1 MVFPW
6 VLCCLLF
13 FSNALWVL
21 KILLMKKDLKGLA
34 AQFRDYLNKETN
46 SLLTIPTHDRHIR
59 KIAAEINTGLRN
71 LRGVRHKYMNG
82 DRELKDAVTN
92 ISHDLRTPI
101 TAIYGY
107 LDLLEHEENAETVK
121 FYIGQ
126 IQNRTD
132 CLRQLTE
139 ELFRYSVIVSSWQ
152 GVCEEAV
159 LNRILEESLLACY
172 GEFAQKG
179 IEPVI
184 EITEVPV
191 HCRVDRPAFDRIVSN
206 ILSNVLKYS
215 DGDLRVRLD
224 ADGTICFT
232 NSAKSLTPVM
242 VERLFDRFYT
252 IETGKNST
260 GLGLSIAKALTERIG
275 GKIEAVY
282 TDGKLTISL
291 RFQGQNQ

>member
-1 MVFPW
+1 MFLW
-6 VLCCLLF
+6 VLCCLLLI
-13 FSNALWVL
+13 SNTLWVL
-21 KILLMKKDLKGLA
+21 KILLMKKDLEGLA
-34 AQFRDYLNKETN
+34 AEFRDYLERETN
-46 SLLTIPTHDRHIR
+46 SPLTIPTRDRHIR
-59 KIAAEINTGLRN
+59 KIAAEINTGLRK
-71 LRGVRHKYMNG
+71 LRRQRNKYMSG
-82 DRELKDAVTN
+82 DRELKEAVTN

-107 LDLLEHEENAETVK
+107 LGLLEYEEDAETVK
-121 FYIGQ
+121 FYIRQ
-126 IQNRTD
+126 IRNRTD

-152 GVCEEAV
+152 GIYEDAM

-184 EITEVPV
+184 EITDVLI
-191 HCRVDRPAFDRIVSN
+191 HCRIDRPAFDRIISN

-215 DGDLRVRLD
+215 DGDLQVGLD
-224 ADGTICFT
+224 ADGTIRFT
-232 NSAKSLTPVM
+232 NSAKNLTPVM

-252 IETGKNST
+252 VETGRNST
-260 GLGLSIAKALTERIG
+260 GLGLSIARALTERIG

>member
-1 MVFPW
+1 MFPW
-6 VLCCLLF
+6 VLCCVLLI
-13 FSNALWVL
+13 SNVLWVL
-21 KILLMKKDLKGLA
+21 KILLMKKDLEGLSA
-34 AQFRDYLNKETN
+34 ELRDYLEQETN
-46 SLLTIPTHDRHIR
+46 SPLTIPTHDRHIR
-59 KIAAEINTGLRN
+59 KIASELNTGLRK
-71 LRGVRHKYMNG
+71 LQKQRHKYMSG
-82 DRELKDAVTN
+82 DRELKEAVTN

-107 LDLLEHEENAETVK
+107 LDLLEHEEDADTVR

-126 IQNRTD
+126 IQNRTE
-132 CLRQLTE
+132 CLKQLTE

-152 GVCEEAV
+152 GAYEDIV

-172 GEFAQKG
+172 GEFVQKG

-184 EITEVPV
+184 EITDVPV
-191 HCRVDRPAFDRIVSN
+191 HCRIDRPAFDRIVSN

-215 DGDLRVRLD
+215 DGDLRVELD
-224 ADGTICFT
+224 ADGTILFT
-232 NSAKSLTPVM
+232 NSAKNLTPVM

-252 IETGKNST
+252 VETGRNST

-282 TDGKLTISL
+282 EKGNLTISL
-291 RFQGQNQ
+291 RIK

>member
-6 VLCCLLF
+6 ILCCMLF
-13 FSNALWVL
+13 ISNAVWIL
-21 KILLMKKDLKGLA
+21 KVLLMKKDLGGLSVEL
-34 AQFRDYLNKETN
+34 RDYLERETN
-46 SLLTIPTHDRHIR
+46 SPLTIPTHDRHIR
-59 KIAAEINTGLRN
+59 KIAAEINTGLRQ
-71 LRGVRHKYMNG
+71 LRKLRHQYRNG
-82 DRELKDAVTN
+82 DRELKEAVTN

-107 LDLLEHEENAETVK
+107 LDLLEHEEDAETVK

-132 CLRQLTE
+132 CLKELTE

-152 GVCEEAV
+152 VTREDAL

-184 EITEVPV
+184 EITEAPV
-191 HCRVDRPAFDRIVSN
+191 RCSIDRPAFDRIISN

-215 DGDLRVRLD
+215 DGDLRVGLD
-224 ADGTICFT
+224 TDGTIRFT
-232 NSAKSLTPVM
+232 NSAKDLTPVM

-252 IETGKNST
+252 VETGRNST

-282 TDGKLTISL
+282 EDGSLTISL
-291 RFQGQNQ
+291 RFQK

>member
-1 MVFPW
+1 MDSIKAGGFHADYDVFELMV
-6 VLCCLLF
+6 CLE
-13 FSNALWVL
+13 
-21 KILLMKKDLKGLA
+21 D
-34 AQFRDYLNKETN
+34 
-46 SLLTIPTHDRHIR
+46 
-59 KIAAEINTGLRN
+59 
-71 LRGVRHKYMNG
+71 
-82 DRELKDAVTN
+82 
-92 ISHDLRTPI
+92 I
-101 TAIYGY
+101 T
-107 LDLLEHEENAETVK
+107 ETVK

-132 CLRQLTE
+132 CRRQLTE

-152 GVCEEAV
+152 GICEETV

-215 DGDLRVRLD
+215 DGDLRVGLD
-224 ADGTICFT
+224 ADGTIHFT
-232 NSAKSLTPVM
+232 NSAKNLTPVM

-252 IETGKNST
+252 VETGRNST
-260 GLGLSIAKALTERIG
+260 GLGLSIARTLTERIG

-291 RFQGQNQ
+291 RLQGENQ

>member
-6 VLCCLLF
+6 ILCCMLF
-13 FSNALWVL
+13 ISNAVWIL
-21 KILLMKKDLKGLA
+21 KVLLMKKDLDTLSVEL
-34 AQFRDYLNKETN
+34 RDYLERETN

-59 KIAAEINTGLRN
+59 KIAAEINTGLRQ
-71 LRGVRHKYMNG
+71 LRKLRHQYRNG
-82 DRELKDAVTN
+82 DRELKEAVTN

-107 LDLLEHEENAETVK
+107 LDLLEHEEDAETVK
-121 FYIGQ
+121 FYIRQ

-132 CLRQLTE
+132 CLKQLTE

-152 GVCEEAV
+152 VTREDAL

-184 EITEVPV
+184 EITEVPIR
-191 HCRVDRPAFDRIVSN
+191 CRIDRSAFDRIVSN

-215 DGDLRVRLD
+215 DGDLRVGLD
-224 ADGTICFT
+224 TDGTIRFT
-232 NSAKSLTPVM
+232 NSAKDLTPVM

-252 IETGKNST
+252 VETGRNAT
-260 GLGLSIAKALTERIG
+260 GLGLSIARTLTERIG
-275 GKIEAVY
+275 GEIKAVY
-282 TDGKLTISL
+282 EEGKLTISL
-291 RFQGQNQ
+291 RFQK